1 MLTDQEIRDFEREQD
16 RVFLMRLRMLYSNIQ
31 DYGINSEH
39 CWNLMT
45 IAEEMRREGYG
56 SQKFETT
63 LREFKN
69 NFTWWGDFQNIWQPL
84 YAECMN
90 ELKVF

>member
-1 MLTDQEIRDFEREQD
+1 MLTDQDIRDYERHQD
-16 RVFLMRLRMLYSNIQ
+16 RVFLIKLRMLYSNIQ

-39 CWNLMT
+39 CWELMK
-45 IAEEMRREGYG
+45 IAEEMYSEGYG
-56 SQKFETT
+56 SPTFVEA
-63 LREFKN
+63 LRAFKN
-69 NFTWWGDFQNIWQPL
+69 NFTWWADFHNMWQPL